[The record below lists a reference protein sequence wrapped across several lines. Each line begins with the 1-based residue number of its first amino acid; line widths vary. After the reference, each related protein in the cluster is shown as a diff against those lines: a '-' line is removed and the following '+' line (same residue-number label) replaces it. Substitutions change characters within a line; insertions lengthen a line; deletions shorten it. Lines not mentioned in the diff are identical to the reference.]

1 LWGVGE
7 RNPRAGRTRAAHPNT
22 VRLDKR
28 ERCHQ
33 NGLAPTGE
41 LRCRDFDRSDSERA
55 ALPEAPGSVLG
66 LSDRARRL
74 RSADRPSAGVGPD
87 RAGALD
93 NDDWDEP
100 AAAGIARI
108 PAATAAARRERDT
121 WDVHSVMTQVLLP
134 EVRLLACA
142 PSLDQ

>member
-1 LWGVGE
+1 VTALV
-7 RNPRAGRTRAAHPNT
+7 ACAVLTAH
-22 VRLDKR
+22 
-28 ERCHQ
+28 
-33 NGLAPTGE
+33 
-41 LRCRDFDRSDSERA
+41 
-55 ALPEAPGSVLG
+55 
-66 LSDRARRL
+66 
-74 RSADRPSAGVGPD
+74 RPVSVGPD